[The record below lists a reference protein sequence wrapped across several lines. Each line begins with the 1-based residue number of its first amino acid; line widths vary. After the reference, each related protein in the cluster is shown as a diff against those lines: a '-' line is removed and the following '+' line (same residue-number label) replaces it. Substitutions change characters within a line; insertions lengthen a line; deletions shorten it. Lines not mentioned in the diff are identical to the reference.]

1 LIIVQIAPQC
11 YAALV
16 SKAKISDQLL
26 NTEEAARFL
35 RVSEASIRRWSDA
48 GKLPSRRI
56 GGRRERRFRELDLLA
71 YLGAAEPSP
80 ANRTV
85 PVRTEVNVGGL
96 SLPLH
101 SHIATF
107 YNTDAGRLRLT
118 VPFLVEGIR
127 AGQPCFLAAAAD
139 VIDSYLAALRAE
151 GVDVDSALKRGAF
164 VTVDG
169 GPGTTVQGALDFWE
183 QQFWPARAGGQT
195 VIRVVGEM
203 SSERT
208 LFSSDAEMMNYEVA
222 FGMLSNRFPTVTLCQ
237 YDVREFD
244 GETIFQAIRVHP
256 DLFGLHLGSF
266 LN

>member
-1 LIIVQIAPQC
+1 M
-11 YAALV
+11 
-16 SKAKISDQLL
+16 SKAELSDKLL

-56 GGRRERRFRELDLLA
+56 GGRRERRFREVDLLA
-71 YLGAAEPSP
+71 YLGAVEAPPAKHATPGSP
-80 ANRTV
+80 
-85 PVRTEVNVGGL
+85 EVNVGGL
-96 SLPLH
+96 PLALH
-101 SHIATF
+101 SHLATF
-107 YNTDAGRLRLT
+107 YKTDEGRLRLSI
-118 VPFLVEGIR
+118 PFFADGIR
-127 AGQPCFLAAAAD
+127 AQQPCFLAAGAD
-139 VIDSYLAALRAE
+139 VVAAYVKALRAE
-151 GVDVDSALKRGAF
+151 GVDVDSAVERGIF
-164 VTVDG
+164 VAVPG

-203 SSERT
+203 SSERK

-222 FGMLSNRFPTVTLCQ
+222 FSMLSSRFPLVTLCQ

-244 GETIFQAIRVHP
+244 GETIFDAIRVHP

>member
-1 LIIVQIAPQC
+1 M
-11 YAALV
+11 
-16 SKAKISDQLL
+16 SKAKVSDKLL

-48 GKLPSRRI
+48 GLLPVRRI
-56 GGRRERRFRELDLLA
+56 GGRNERRFREVDLIA
-71 YLGAAEPSP
+71 YLGTGQTSTGHATAAQ
-80 ANRTV
+80 
-85 PVRTEVNVGGL
+85 TEVNVGGL
-96 SLPLH
+96 PLPLH
-101 SHIATF
+101 SHLATF
-107 YNTDAGRLRLT
+107 YDTDAGRLRLS
-118 VPFLVEGIR
+118 VPFFAAGIR
-127 AGQPCFLAAAAD
+127 AGQPCFLAASSD
-139 VIDSYLAALRAE
+139 VVDAYVEALREE
-151 GVDVDSALKRGAF
+151 GVEVDSAVKGGKF
-164 VTVDG
+164 VAIAG

-203 SSERT
+203 SSERK

-222 FGMLSNRFPTVTLCQ
+222 FSMLSNRFPMVTLCQ

-244 GETIFQAIRVHP
+244 GETIFQAIKVHP